1 MTDFETC
8 SSPRPTEECRNPRR
22 VRAISYPGGCSQTF
36 QPTLGNDLKKPNL
49 AVAIAERSVSS
60 SSESSGR
67 SEDVESCCNV
77 DVGDDN
83 SPKSALRNFLTIVA
97 LSLHC
102 VFEGL
107 AIGKKSRRSRKKIK
121 TLQKKIWRRFRQ
133 KNQDAL
139 DKKKKINFI
148 FFFTGLEDNQDS
160 VWILFAAV
168 ATHKFVISFCIALE
182 LYHART
188 PIALYSAYIIIFAIV
203 TPIGNSLECC

>member
-1 MTDFETC
+1 MLVRLEWQILKPAQVQDVWKQVWDHQITIAALVI
-8 SSPRPTEECRNPRR
+8 SATEECRKPRR

-49 AVAIAERSVSS
+49 AVAIAERSASS

-139 DKKKKINFI
+139 DKKKKLILS
-148 FFFTGLEDNQDS
+148 FFLQD
-160 VWILFAAV
+160 L
-168 ATHKFVISFCIALE
+168 K
-182 LYHART
+182 
-188 PIALYSAYIIIFAIV
+188 IIKTVFGFYLQV
-203 TPIGNSLECC
+203 NNR